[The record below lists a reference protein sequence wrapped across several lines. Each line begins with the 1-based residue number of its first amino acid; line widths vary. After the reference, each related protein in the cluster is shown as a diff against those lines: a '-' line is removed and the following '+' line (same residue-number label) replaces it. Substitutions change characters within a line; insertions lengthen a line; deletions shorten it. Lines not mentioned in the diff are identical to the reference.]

1 MPKILKN
8 GTTVMIA
15 LLKCWQ
21 TDVLQT
27 FLGKYEITGQKTT
40 NEILAVLWA
49 PYVPTHNGRQSQE

>member
-1 MPKILKN
+1 
-8 GTTVMIA
+8 MIA

-21 TDVLQT
+21 TDVQT

-40 NEILAVLWA
+40 NEFSLSSGA